1 MPFGQDHLRGDYAI
15 PIPENVLEEEEASSN
30 ILINRLFFPF
40 ELTGHASKLNSLRSK
55 QESENITE
63 QVDNNC
69 NWSKRQLIDS
79 FDQER

>member
-1 MPFGQDHLRGDYAI
+1 VPFGQDHLRGDYAI

-30 ILINRLFFPF
+30 IFINRLFFPF
-40 ELTGHASKLNSLRSK
+40 ELAGHASKLNSLRSK
-55 QESENITE
+55 RESENITE
-63 QVDNNC
+63 QVDNNG